1 MTFGAHV
8 KEAAAKAGNLAAALG
23 RIMPNVES
31 ARSSRRRLLAAVVQS
46 KLLYWASVWAE
57 ALKYKRNTEV
67 LVSAQ
72 RRALLKVCLLW
83 RENSRKL
90 LSDSTVVNVNS
101 SVSRLPKICGSS
113 RPTITLA
120 NLNVSNNGRANSHST
135 SN

>member
-57 ALKYKRNTEV
+57 VLKYNTEV
-67 LVSAQ
+67 LISAQ

-83 RENSRKL
+83 RENSREL

-101 SVSRLPKICGSS
+101 SVSRLPKTCGSS